1 MFGIKNIYRIF
12 IKPTGNRN
20 TIIVI
25 IIYTRQNDNKLRLNG
40 QNENFDWCQLTG
52 YDVAVEKGI
61 QVRANFVTESQ
72 NNKNHNS
79 VLETNRGEGGGGG
92 GVNGAFFFFN

>member
-1 MFGIKNIYRIF
+1 MILMKAGWYNDTRVAEVKKVIRKKKIVLTAMLGIKNFYRIF

-40 QNENFDWCQLTG
+40 QNENFYLCRLTG
-52 YDVAVEKGI
+52 YDVAAEKGI
-61 QVRANFVTESQ
+61 
-72 NNKNHNS
+72 
-79 VLETNRGEGGGGG
+79 
-92 GVNGAFFFFN
+92 